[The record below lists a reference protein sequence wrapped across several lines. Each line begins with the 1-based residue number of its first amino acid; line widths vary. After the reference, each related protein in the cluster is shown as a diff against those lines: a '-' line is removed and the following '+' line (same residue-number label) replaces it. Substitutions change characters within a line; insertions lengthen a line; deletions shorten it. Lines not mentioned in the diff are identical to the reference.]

1 MYADDFA
8 RVFTSC
14 LDMIFRR
21 VSTAPAEAFAMMECY
36 EHLLRGSL
44 EIHLR
49 HITVEE
55 AAELA
60 GKSPS
65 QIREMIADGE
75 LTGRGGDGERMRV
88 IAAEVPLAPE
98 QRLGLVS
105 VLMDFVT
112 RQQT

>member
-8 RVFTSC
+8 AVFTSC

-36 EHLLRGSL
+36 EHLLRGCL

-49 HITVEE
+49 QITVEE

-60 GKSPS
+60 GESPS
-65 QIREMIADGE
+65 EIRRMIADGE
-75 LTGRGGDGERMRV
+75 LTARRGDGERLRI
-88 IAAEVPLAPE
+88 IAAEVPLAQE

-112 RQQT
+112 REQP

>member
-1 MYADDFA
+1 
-8 RVFTSC
+8 
-14 LDMIFRR
+14 
-21 VSTAPAEAFAMMECY
+21 
-36 EHLLRGSL
+36 
-44 EIHLR
+44 
-49 HITVEE
+49 
-55 AAELA
+55 
-60 GKSPS
+60 
-65 QIREMIADGE
+65 MIADGE

>member
-21 VSTAPAEAFAMMECY
+21 VSSAPAEAFAMMECY
-36 EHLLRGSL
+36 EHLLRGCL
-44 EIHLR
+44 EIHLKQ
-49 HITVEE
+49 ITVEE

-60 GKSPS
+60 GTSPWE
-65 QIREMIADGE
+65 IRRMITEGE
-75 LTGRGGDGERMRV
+75 LTARGGDGECLRV